1 MAQLRAVSPRNGVV
15 RIGALARAG
24 WAVLVVVALLCVASA
39 PWSFGSVQVGM
50 GEEPRYAAGNLRL
63 NLLPPVWVQ
72 LDAEQAERVQQAEAA
87 GDYVPGRVLG
97 TDRLG
102 RDFLARLLAGG
113 VLSLFIGLSAAA
125 VAVTIGTLYGSAS
138 AASGGRVDA
147 LMMRAVDVL
156 YGLPS
161 VLLVV
166 LLAIAADGLVRRG
179 AIQLSSGQVSAVS
192 VAVLL
197 LAIGGTSWLTMS
209 RVIRGQVLS
218 LRAQPFMESCRAV
231 GVPATRQFWLHLLP
245 NLVGPIVVYAS
256 LAVPAAI
263 LAESFLSFLGIGVP
277 EPLPSWGN
285 LASDGL
291 NEVNLVKSRW
301 WLLAAPCALIAATLV
316 ALNFIGDS
324 LRARFD
330 PTSGRATW

>member
-1 MAQLRAVSPRNGVV
+1 MATLRAASP

-39 PWSFGSVQVGM
+39 PWSFGRVQVGL

-179 AIQLSSGQVSAVS
+179 AIELSSAQVSAVS

-231 GVPATRQFWLHLLP
+231 GVPASRQFWLHLLP